1 MPTITLLVN
10 NKSLTLG
17 EIVTEVPDA
26 KSAGTIRL
34 VEADLLPTLEVTYE
48 GGVVTGYEIF
58 LNVEKA
64 DGVRFKRQAT
74 ITEDGDPTTLTP
86 AAWFF
91 EWEAGDLT
99 PGIHKAE
106 IELFDGPV
114 GGPSTKNETWGGIR
128 LLVDRELG

>member
-10 NKSLTLG
+10 GKSLVLG
-17 EIVTEVPDA
+17 EIVTALPEN

-34 VEADLLPTLEVTYE
+34 VEADLLPTLEVAYE
-48 GGVVTGYEIF
+48 GGNVTGYEIF

-74 ITEDGDPTTLTP
+74 ITEVGDPDNRIP

-91 EWEAGDLT
+91 EWESGDLT

-114 GGPSTKNETWGGIR
+114 GNPATKNETWNGIR
-128 LLVDRELG
+128 LVVDRELG